1 MKENFYAMPIA
12 WQEKYERVRLE
23 RAREQEAPQGKDTG
37 KPVHQTGGED
47 TAKNSMEPIREMEK
61 KDLHQIENSVTS
73 GLSSGTQR

>member
-37 KPVHQTGGED
+37 IPVREAGRED
-47 TAKNSMEPIREMEK
+47 TPEAENQPIRGLEK
-61 KDLHQIENSVTS
+61 KQSTTNA
-73 GLSSGTQR
+73 SGT